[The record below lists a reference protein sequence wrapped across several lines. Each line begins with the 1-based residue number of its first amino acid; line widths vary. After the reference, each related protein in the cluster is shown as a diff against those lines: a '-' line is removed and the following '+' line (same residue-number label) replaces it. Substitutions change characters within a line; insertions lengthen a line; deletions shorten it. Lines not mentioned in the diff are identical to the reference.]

1 MKAPKRMQTAFL
13 VLLLCGIVF
22 QPGPAQSS
30 TQKTQTLEQALNP
43 ARLKVPALLSAR
55 VRIEEARAL
64 GGTASVGQPSVQVVE
79 TPLASKHAYGLAIAI
94 TSQSGKLTEGM
105 NSICAVFLSA
115 ENALPVEVQNVGI
128 EFTLLVGRN
137 RGRPITTQLAQT
149 AAGRYC
155 GNVDLGP
162 QHYFPANYDVVV
174 RYVDAAAKK
183 RKTSFGL
190 SLRQK

>member
-55 VRIEEARAL
+55 ARIEEARAL

-105 NSICAVFLSA
+105 NSICAVFLSS
-115 ENALPVEVQNVGI
+115 PTIGI
-128 EFTLLVGRN
+128 MISQDTATAFIRCRSISAPFANFLVSR
-137 RGRPITTQLAQT
+137 
-149 AAGRYC
+149 
-155 GNVDLGP
+155 
-162 QHYFPANYDVVV
+162 
-174 RYVDAAAKK
+174 
-183 RKTSFGL
+183 
-190 SLRQK
+190 